1 MTSPITVTTTP
12 LLVAPLKVNRREIKF
27 QNTGNRDIYLKKQ
40 TGRCPVVPSITNYDH
55 KLEEN
60 ETLSV
65 ITISAFMAVALAN
78 ATTSEEVVTPSNG
91 NGNGNN
97 CGITSTLAILET
109 TYVSAC

>member
-12 LLVAPLKVNRREIKF
+12 ILVAPLNVNRREIIF

-78 ATTSEEVVTPSNG
+78 NDVSEDIVTPSKG
-91 NGNGNN
+91 NGV
-97 CGITSTLAILET
+97 TSTLAILET